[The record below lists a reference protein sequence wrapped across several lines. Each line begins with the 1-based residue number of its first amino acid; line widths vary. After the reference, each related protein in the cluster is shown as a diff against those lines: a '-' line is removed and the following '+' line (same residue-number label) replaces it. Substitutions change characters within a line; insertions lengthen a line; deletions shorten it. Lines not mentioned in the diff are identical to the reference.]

1 MRAKLVTSLKIA
13 STAALAALSFAAAAY
28 ATPTFKV
35 TIDQAKPLTL
45 SSPAAGIVIG
55 NPSIAGVSMQTDRLL
70 FVTGRSYG
78 VTNLIIVGANGRPIY
93 ESQITVTPADN
104 NSTVV
109 ITRGLS
115 TVRNT
120 CNPICRTTPDIADDQ
135 AAFDLINKQVG
146 EHAGL
151 AGGSQ

>member
-1 MRAKLVTSLKIA
+1 M
-13 STAALAALSFAAAAY
+13 AALAGACCAAAAF

-45 SSPAAGIVIG
+45 SAPAAGIVVG
-55 NPSIAGVSMQTDRLL
+55 NPSIVGVSMQSDRLL

-78 VTNLIIVGANGRPIY
+78 VTNLIVVGANGRPIY
-93 ESQITVTPADN
+93 ESQVTVTPADN
-104 NSTVV
+104 DSTVV

-120 CNPICRTTPDIADDQ
+120 CNPICRTTPDISDDP
-135 AAFDLINKQVG
+135 AAFDQISKQVG
-146 EHAGL
+146 SHAGQ
-151 AGGSQ
+151 ATGAQ